1 MMCRYLLH
9 VADRRA
15 KKMNYF
21 KKIVLIS
28 VLLIVSAC
36 AGGKTHPPSVPD
48 ALSSQHVVPVA
59 DAERG
64 FKTARDAYKA
74 GNAGDA
80 LLIAQRVIELYPD
93 TPWYKRS
100 LFLKE
105 QALIQLDRD
114 CEADAAMLRAQAEY
128 PELADFAVFLMADYR
143 FAKSRYSEAAALY
156 GQVID
161 RFPRSS
167 LTARAAF
174 KRAQSL
180 FESFAYPQAAEAFD
194 RFLQDNPRSEF
205 APAAGLGLG
214 RALTADA
221 DLGRAVRAYQ
231 EVWVKYPG
239 NSNDQDVEQA
249 LNLLRAGGAEIPD
262 LASAELYERGR
273 NLFRTS
279 QHEKAVATFNT
290 FLDKEPNS
298 PDRSDALYRVG
309 VSLYYLGKR
318 GEAAVILEKM
328 IREYPSDSRT
338 AEALYWLGRSYS
350 KLGDWDRGTK
360 AFQKLLEGFP
370 DSEWCDDALFLTGNI
385 FRESGDM
392 RKALQ
397 FYDRLVREYPD
408 SRFADSA
415 IWWKAWW
422 HYTSGEYAKTEQV
435 LQDLVNRYPRSFLV
449 HQARYWQGRAAE
461 KRNDISKAT
470 VYYDQLLKKGPY
482 TYYGYRAAERKAAL
496 GAAAFMKPDDAGVV
510 ATVSVEPPDPD
521 DSLYPLDGDEGP
533 PVWTDE
539 MGQTLA
545 AEPAFRK
552 TLELMH
558 MDMKKEAATELWSLK
573 DGMPRKRIALI
584 GLSKVFYELGDYYHS
599 IIIVLRKYERY
610 LEGPTPGA
618 SDDLWLLAYPKG
630 YWESIVTYARKYKQ
644 DPYFIAAII
653 KEESQFRTDVLSSAG
668 ARGLMQVMPVTG
680 ERVARQNK
688 LSGFDREKLFDSDT
702 AINIGTSYVSQLMN
716 RFKKDPLLVAAA
728 YNAGP
733 EAVQGWIKKN
743 GYHGERDRFVEQI
756 PYSETRGYVKKV
768 MRNYAEY
775 KRIYTKPAG
784 AAAIGLRGPSPE

>member
-1 MMCRYLLH
+1 
-9 VADRRA
+9 
-15 KKMNYF
+15 MNSF
-21 KKIVLIS
+21 KKIVSIS
-28 VLLIVSAC
+28 VLLIISAC
-36 AGGKTHPPSVPD
+36 AGGKTHPPGVPD
-48 ALSSQHVVPVA
+48 ALSSQHAVSVS
-59 DAERG
+59 DAEQA
-64 FKTARDAYKA
+64 FKTARDAYKV
-74 GNAGDA
+74 GDSGKA
-80 LLIAQRVIELYPD
+80 LLIAQRIIELYPD
-93 TPWYKRS
+93 SPWYKRS

-105 QALIQLDRD
+105 QALIRLDRD
-114 CEADAAMLRAQAEY
+114 CEADAAMLRVQAEY
-128 PELADFAVFLMADYR
+128 PELADFAVFLIADHR

-167 LTARAAF
+167 LTARAVF

-194 RFLQDNPRSEF
+194 LFLQENPGSEF
-205 APAAGLGLG
+205 APAAGVGLG
-214 RALTADA
+214 RAQTADA

-231 EVWVKYPG
+231 DVWVKYPG
-239 NSNDQDVEQA
+239 PNDQDVEQA
-249 LNLLRAGGAEIPD
+249 LNLLRGGGAEIPD
-262 LASAELYERGR
+262 LTSDELYERGQ
-273 NLFRTS
+273 NLFRTR
-279 QHEKAVATFNT
+279 QHEKAVETFT
-290 FLDKEPNS
+290 RFMDKEPDS

-318 GEAAVILEKM
+318 GEAAAILEKK
-328 IREYPSDSRT
+328 IREYPSDERT
-338 AEALYWLGRSYS
+338 DEALYWLGRSYS
-350 KLGDWDRGTK
+350 KLGDWDRGANT
-360 AFQKLLEGFP
+360 FQKLLESFP
-370 DSEWCDDALFLTGNI
+370 ESEWCDDVLYLAGNI

-392 RKALQ
+392 RKSLE

-422 HYTSGEYAKTEQV
+422 HYTSGDYAKTDEV
-435 LQDLVNRYPRSFLV
+435 LKDLVSRYPRSFLV

-461 KRNDISKAT
+461 KRNDISQAA
-470 VYYDQLLKKGPY
+470 VYYDQLLKKGAY
-482 TYYGYRAAERKAAL
+482 TYYGYRAAERKAIL
-496 GAAAFMKPDDAGVV
+496 GAAAVMKPDDAGVV
-510 ATVSVEPPDPD
+510 ETVSVETPDPEE
-521 DSLYPLDGDEGP
+521 SLYLFEDEVGP

-545 AEPAFRK
+545 AEPAFKK

-558 MDMKKEAATELWSLK
+558 LDMKKEAAAELWSLK
-573 DGMPRKRIALI
+573 DGMPRRRIALL

-599 IIIVLRKYERY
+599 IIIVLRKYEHY
-610 LEGPTPGA
+610 LEGPAPGA

-630 YWESIVTYARKYKQ
+630 YWESIVTYAKKYKQ

-653 KEESQFRTDVLSSAG
+653 KEESQFRTDALSSAG
-668 ARGLMQVMPVTG
+668 ARGLMQVMPATG
-680 ERVARQNK
+680 ERAARQNR

-702 AINIGTSYVSQLMN
+702 AINIGTWYVSQLMN

-768 MRNYAEY
+768 LRNYAEY

-784 AAAIGLRGPSPE
+784 VSNIGLRSPSPE